1 MKRNRPINPFFP
13 LLVVVSIVFVI
24 TACAYGVMALRA
36 ISPAATGGRHPLLA
50 FLDRH
55 GMLLLM
61 VEVGVLAAT
70 SMLAMSTDR
79 YWTERDAQRRRK

>member
-1 MKRNRPINPFFP
+1 MSRRPINPFYP
-13 LLVVVSIVFVI
+13 LLIAVSVIFVI

-36 ISPAATGGRHPLLA
+36 ISSATAGTGHPLLA

-61 VEVGVLAAT
+61 VEVAALAAAAL
-70 SMLAMSTDR
+70 LAMSTDR
-79 YWTERDAQRRRK
+79 FWTERDVRHRRK